1 MIKGSNAENNGA
13 WATLIGVGTLLL
25 TASGAFGE
33 IQSSL
38 NKIWKAEPKAG
49 LSRLVRARI
58 AGLGLVLTL
67 AFLMIASLV
76 VSAGLAALSNYL
88 NSVFPAVHVVMAV
101 ANFVI
106 SVGLLAVLFAAIY
119 KLLPDKPIEW
129 RDVAVGAVATAI
141 LFTIG
146 KSLIGL
152 YIGHSKIASGYG
164 AAGALVVM
172 LVWIYYSAEIFLF
185 GAEFTRAYAQ
195 LHGSHAKQ
203 AKPETAMQA
212 GAGEAGSAEPVREAE
227 PKPAASEAELSP
239 ERLEL
244 RAGMA
249 RHEMSDTWQVIR
261 ARMPRSPALGP
272 ADAPDPVDER
282 PSWFQ
287 IAVAVVAFAALPK
300 IRPRREPRL
309 PVVRETPLPPIVH
322 RRIAEPVMTPAETRR
337 APTVIVVPPSA
348 LT

>member
-1 MIKGSNAENNGA
+1 
-13 WATLIGVGTLLL
+13 
-25 TASGAFGE
+25 
-33 IQSSL
+33 
-38 NKIWKAEPKAG
+38 
-49 LSRLVRARI
+49 
-58 AGLGLVLTL
+58 
-67 AFLMIASLV
+67 
-76 VSAGLAALSNYL
+76 
-88 NSVFPAVHVVMAV
+88 MAV

-106 SVGLLAVLFAAIY
+106 SVALFAVLFAAIY

-172 LVWIYYSAEIFLF
+172 LVWIYSAEIFLF

-287 IAVAVVAFAALPK
+287 IAVAAVAFAALPK
-300 IRPRREPRL
+300 IRPRREPRCGG
-309 PVVRETPLPPIVH
+309 PRDAAAANRPSPDRPAGHDAGGNPPSTHGH
-322 RRIAEPVMTPAETRR
+322 RGTAFGPEVMTFGRR
-337 APTVIVVPPSA
+337 SRVDRSA
-348 LT
+348 ARH